1 MKCPTPW
8 LGGKRGYLTDWI
20 TQLWVC
26 LTGKKI
32 ETPTNEWLLG
42 SVGDNYR
49 IGADF
54 FERLAGNHDYAL
66 LKNTA
71 HAGLITRFSALDSNY
86 FNYKLVSP
94 EVAKFYEA
102 TSDFEMDVWSEWCS
116 MFKPF
121 GWLLRF
127 LFSHRL
133 QQLHMPIS
141 PLETSRGITS
151 DIIQL
156 LDKKTRQI
164 KFAGWLRTMIESG
177 DVIYVG
183 LYSICTPPKQN
194 TPCVKVVFPL
204 PNGNATVIMKPEACS
219 DGSLKLHSRGHA
231 FGDAGFYFVVR
242 DERGQTWARYVRSMQ
257 ESIHVYVGKKDELC
271 ADHVLKFFGW
281 VFLRLRY
288 RIKSR
293 VTHFNKTILS
303 SPATA
308 PS

>member
-20 TQLWVC
+20 TQRWVC

-32 ETPTNEWLLG
+32 EPAANEWLLG

-49 IGADF
+49 IGVDF
-54 FERLAGNHDYAL
+54 FERLASNHECEL
-66 LKNTA
+66 LTNNA
-71 HAGLITRFSALDSNY
+71 HAGLITKFSALESNC

-94 EVAKFYEA
+94 EVARFYEA

-116 MFKPF
+116 VFKPF

-127 LFSHRL
+127 LFSYRL

-156 LDKKTRQI
+156 QDKKIRQI
-164 KFAGWLRTMIESG
+164 KFVGWLRTMVESG

-183 LYSICTPPKQN
+183 LYSVCTPPKQN
-194 TPCVKVVFPL
+194 IPCVKVVFPL
-204 PNGNATVIMKPEACS
+204 PNGNATVIMKPEVCS
-219 DGSLKLHSRGHA
+219 DGSLKLHSRGNV

-242 DERGQTWARYVRSMQ
+242 DEKGQAWARYVRSMQ
-257 ESIHVYVGKKDELC
+257 ESIHVYIGKNDELC
-271 ADHVLKFFGW
+271 ADHVLKLFGL
-281 VFLRLRY
+281 VFLRLHY

-293 VTHFNKTILS
+293 VANFGKTILPS
-303 SPATA
+303 TATVH
-308 PS
+308 S